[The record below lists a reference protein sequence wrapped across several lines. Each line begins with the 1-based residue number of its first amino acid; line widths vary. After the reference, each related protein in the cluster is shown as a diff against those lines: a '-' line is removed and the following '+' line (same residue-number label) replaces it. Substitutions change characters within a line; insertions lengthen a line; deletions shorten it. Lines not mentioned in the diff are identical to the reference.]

1 MNIGDY
7 IIKFMDRILDIFNVI
22 KGYLEDALGFFEKL
36 KALILEVVDYFSDQ
50 LDLDI
55 DELTE
60 EDAALL
66 EEEHFFI

>member
-7 IIKFMDRILDIFNVI
+7 IIKFMDRILDIFNTI

-36 KALILEVVDYFSDQ
+36 KSLILEVVEYFSDQ

-55 DELTE
+55 DELDE